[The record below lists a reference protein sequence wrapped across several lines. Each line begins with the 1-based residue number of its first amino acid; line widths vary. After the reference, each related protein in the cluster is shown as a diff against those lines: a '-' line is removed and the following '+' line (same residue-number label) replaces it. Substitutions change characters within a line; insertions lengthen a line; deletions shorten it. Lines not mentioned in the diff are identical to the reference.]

1 VLAMCHASQDD
12 GHLVFEDLI
21 FHFWGLLDET
31 ELENNLKFLEEKK
44 FINQVNHSELL
55 DSRSYGWHRNN
66 SKVGI
71 ITNEKVASEEF
82 EQVIN

>member
-1 VLAMCHASQDD
+1 MDK
-12 GHLVFEDLI
+12 
-21 FHFWGLLDET
+21 DE
-31 ELENNLKFLEEKK
+31 LSKNLKFLEEQR
-44 FINQVNHSELL
+44 FIYQVNSSEFI